1 MSGQSLGLCLEK
13 TPQRLRRNEL
23 TLRKGDL
30 FQLQK
35 IFSQQH
41 GLQQWEVVRRNPNNS
56 PPKRDLQHRLVGC
69 RRLLGSTRIANQRFL
84 GDLIVRYVN
93 MS

>member
-1 MSGQSLGLCLEK
+1 MSRQSLGLCLEK

-23 TLRKGDL
+23 TLRKGGQ

-35 IFSQQH
+35 IFLQQYD
-41 GLQQWEVVRRNPNNS
+41 LQQWGVVRRNPNNS
-56 PPKRDLQHRLVGC
+56 PQKRDLQHRLVGC

-84 GDLIVRYVN
+84 ADLIVRYVN